1 MLLLN
6 EINVKGEIT
15 LNKKVK
21 IIFTILLIIAVLI
34 VLVTINRN
42 KPKEQSSNLKIVSSF
57 YPIHIIAMNLTENTN
72 GVEEVCLTQNNVR
85 LLT

>member
-21 IIFTILLIIAVLI
+21 LIFTILLIIAVLI
-34 VLVTINRN
+34 VLVTINKN
-42 KPKEQSSNLKIVSSF
+42 KPKEQNSNLKIVSSF
-57 YPIHIIAMNLTENTN
+57 YPIHIMAMNLTENTN